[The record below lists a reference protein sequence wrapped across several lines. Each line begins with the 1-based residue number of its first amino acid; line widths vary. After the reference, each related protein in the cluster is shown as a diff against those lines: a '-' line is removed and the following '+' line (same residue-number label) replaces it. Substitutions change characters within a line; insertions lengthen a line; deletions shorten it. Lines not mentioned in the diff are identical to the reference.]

1 MCCINNKDVLLD
13 IHSFVSHIILS
24 MNYMPVTECHTM
36 LGTMMKKTQ
45 PHPQG
50 RLQIGKKRCTDNN
63 WTWKYMASHA
73 FICDLVWS

>member
-24 MNYMPVTECHTM
+24 MNYMPVTECHTV

-45 PHPQG
+45 PYPRGH
-50 RLQIGKKRCTDNN
+50 LQIGGKKDALDMEIHGKPCI
-63 WTWKYMASHA
+63 H
-73 FICDLVWS
+73 L